1 MWLIKSNNSEHA
13 HAPPTYWSNRN
24 GWVDKENATI
34 FTKEERSAV
43 RLPIAGTWEQI
54 STATDEMETVYLQNS
69 GGKCLFCLSVN
80 ISAGPY
86 EGDGDVVWCEV
97 ACETCRRTW
106 QDNYKLSGIL
116 DLCAK
121 KEQ

>member
-1 MWLIKSNNSEHA
+1 MWIIKADRTCDPLDKEL
-13 HAPPTYWSNRN
+13 YWSNRL
-24 GWVDKENATI
+24 GWVDKESATI

-80 ISAGPY
+80 ISAGYY
-86 EGDGDVVWCEV
+86 EGDGDIVWCEV
-97 ACETCRRTW
+97 VCDDCCRTW
-106 QDNYKLSGIL
+106 QDNYKLYGIL
-116 DLCAK
+116 DLCRK
-121 KEQ
+121 KDE